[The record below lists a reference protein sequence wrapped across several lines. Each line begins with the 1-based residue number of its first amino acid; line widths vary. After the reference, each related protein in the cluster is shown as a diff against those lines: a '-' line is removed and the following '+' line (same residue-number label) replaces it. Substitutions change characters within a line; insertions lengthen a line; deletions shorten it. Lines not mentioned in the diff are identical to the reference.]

1 MTKALIFSSS
11 MSPSLNLSE
20 QLKQSVDREEKS
32 YQQLVDDF
40 QRLVRR
46 LEENDRAIVERLKVV
61 EQIRDETSKV
71 NELFSMRDGLESQLW
86 QSIFEMSSEM
96 EQRPYPIVLL
106 NDEKTVG
113 DEDPLERQQ
122 WK

>member
-11 MSPSLNLSE
+11 ISPSLNLSE

-96 EQRPYPIVLL
+96 EQRTYPIVLL